1 MWILGLQGLIESQKQ
16 HRVALLP
23 LYSDI
28 LPVQFYLLLSFSA
41 GNSYCNVYFDREE
54 TENEKRKKMRRNEE
68 QFTPRSLPI
77 LPLIL

>member
-1 MWILGLQGLIESQKQ
+1 MWILGFQGLIESQKQ

-23 LYSDI
+23 LHSDI
-28 LPVQFYLLLSFSA
+28 LPVQVYLLLSFSA
-41 GNSYCNVYFDREE
+41 GNSYCNVYTDREK

-77 LPLIL
+77 LPLVL